1 MKRILIIALSSAII
15 GFGFFS
21 CKSQEK
27 RGLTKEQR
35 ERIDQDKEEFE
46 DELEDD
52 EEKD

>member
-1 MKRILIIALSSAII
+1 MKRILIIALLSAFI
-15 GFGFFS
+15 GIGFFS

-46 DELEDD
+46 KELEEG